1 MNGSLRVKAW
11 ILFQINKHTNVFYLQ
26 FTINVFQTYFLTSV
40 NDAVFYDLQNFCKTC
55 IAIHFRCT
63 FLLSL
68 LKMKPYMPN
77 FYGPTLPNHPCQNFH
92 TCHFLDPCQN
102 FMGPS
107 YPCHPCQNLTH
118 ATHEPMLP
126 MPPPLFSR
134 LFWSLSRL
142 HSNSFFPLL
151 LIIALLIR
159 SWSFVPQNLPLQ
171 SFCSLGKRLCL
182 SRWSQSFSEMIP
194 VKIF

>member
-1 MNGSLRVKAW
+1 MQ
-11 ILFQINKHTNVFYLQ
+11 F
-26 FTINVFQTYFLTSV
+26 FTIYKIFVKHALLFILG
-40 NDAVFYDLQNFCKTC
+40 AHFYCLCWRWSPTCQIFMDPRYPTIHAKTFTH
-55 IAIHFRCT
+55 AIFWTHVKILWT
-63 FLLSL
+63 
-68 LKMKPYMPN
+68 
-77 FYGPTLPNHPCQNFH
+77 QA
-92 TCHFLDPCQN
+92 
-102 FMGPS
+102 
-107 YPCHPCQNLTH
+107 TH
-118 ATHEPMLP
+118 ATLAKIWLMPP
-126 MPPPLFSR
+126 TPPPLFSR